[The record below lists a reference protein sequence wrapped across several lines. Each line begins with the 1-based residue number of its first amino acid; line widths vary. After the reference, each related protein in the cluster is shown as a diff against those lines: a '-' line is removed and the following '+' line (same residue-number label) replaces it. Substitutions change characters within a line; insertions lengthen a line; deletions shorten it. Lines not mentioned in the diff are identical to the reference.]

1 MSVIIYSKIAAPRNI
16 LCYEE
21 TPAIFSSSFVN
32 LLNYSY
38 RLKKLEIK
46 ETTEK
51 REYIFRKLSYITT
64 KTNFVELI

>member
-1 MSVIIYSKIAAPRNI
+1 MPCRCPSEGFSMSVTIYSKIPAPRNI

-21 TPAIFSSSFVN
+21 TPAIFNSCFVN

-46 ETTEK
+46 EATKK
-51 REYIFRKLSYITT
+51 RIYLS
-64 KTNFVELI
+64 